1 MEHWNT
7 QNYTKGS
14 FLCERNIRNYHLQR
28 AKYLTPNKIYG
39 DNSKKKYQEKRK
51 EKTTKIVAKT
61 SVNSGDCRSDF
72 HHHSPKTYDSA
83 LAGSNSTT
91 TRSNPLVRRWT
102 TGPSFEKSLFL
113 RCVAQ
118 GADHEVSA
126 DWIAASS
133 GDIKTQDLAAS
144 LSSLLLLGLS
154 CRTSCQS
161 STSTCLVWR
170 VSRVKILHSS
180 SCLQYCYSTFLWVH
194 SAACYEAPFLIYPA
208 ACHQC
213 QLFIIW
219 RLPVPILILIKYL
232 LPPL

>member
-1 MEHWNT
+1 M
-7 QNYTKGS
+7 
-14 FLCERNIRNYHLQR
+14 
-28 AKYLTPNKIYG
+28 TPNKIYG
-39 DNSKKKYQEKRK
+39 DNSKKISRK
-51 EKTTKIVAKT
+51 KKGKTTKIVAKT
-61 SVNSGDCRSDF
+61 SVNSGDCHSDF

-102 TGPSFEKSLFL
+102 TGPSFEKTLFL

-133 GDIKTQDLAAS
+133 GGHKNPRPRSKSSFPSTPWPV
-144 LSSLLLLGLS
+144 LSHVLS
-154 CRTSCQS
+154 IVDV
-161 STSTCLVWR
+161 CLVWR

-180 SCLQYCYSTFLWVH
+180 SCLQYCYSTFLRVH
-194 SAACYEAPFLIYPA
+194 STACYEAPFFIYPA
-208 ACHQC
+208 ACHQR
-213 QLFIIW
+213 QPFIIR

-232 LPPL
+232 LPPLPRLLCAWLGIAGCLLPLSL